1 MANSRTGRSYSGG
14 DLDYGPIRRRF
25 EAGDRR
31 RVGSGFDYDFEVALA
46 VHITP
51 GIVRNPGSL
60 GEFSWPS
67 AGAWRTTVSA
77 TVIEDARGCRR
88 AHARDMPRQTP
99 RRVAERPFGSPLEG
113 FLAAG
118 P

>member
-1 MANSRTGRSYSGG
+1 VANSRTGRSYSGG
-14 DLDYGPIRRRF
+14 DLDYGPIRRRL
-25 EAGDRR
+25 EAGDRG

-51 GIVRNPGSL
+51 RIVRNPGSL

-77 TVIEDARGCRR
+77 TVIEDARGLPAGPR
-88 AHARDMPRQTP
+88 RDMPRQTP
-99 RRVAERPFGSPLEG
+99 RRGAEVALFIEG
-113 FLAAG
+113 GAHK
-118 P
+118 